1 MSQLTTHVLDT
12 AKGKPAEGVTVILFQ
27 QQGEGWKQMSLKTT
41 DSNGRIADLLGDEV
55 ILEPGTYRLRFD
67 TKSYYETGGITGF
80 YPFVEITFNISR
92 PEHYHIPLLISPFG
106 FTTYRGS

>member
-12 AKGKPAEGVTVILFQ
+12 AKGKPAEGVAVILLQ

-41 DSNGRIADLLGDEV
+41 DSNGRISDLLNEEV
-55 ILEPGTYRLRFD
+55 VLEPGSYRLRFD
-67 TKSYYETGGITGF
+67 IKSYYEFAGTPSF
-80 YPFVEITFNISR
+80 YPFVEITFNISG

-106 FTTYRGS
+106 YSTYRGS